1 MSMNNTGFKQIDL
14 LRKRRDDTYLLKPY
28 FVDTK
33 KYLKKGIYIGLTL
46 ISISIVVGLS
56 FILRTNILEKKKS
69 NIKKYVDEYDS
80 LQIKL
85 NNESQQLKDVAS
97 FNANLKNAILNISS
111 SSALLKEISFII
123 PKDIKLLDFENNNSF
138 LTLEGE
144 IYGDQP
150 LELANAFLLSLNN
163 SEFINFDTIDFS
175 DIKIND
181 DKDAKTF
188 TLNIK
193 TNITNDY
200 KVINKKYLKKLG
212 SNGLANRIDLLQA
225 ISE

>member
-1 MSMNNTGFKQIDL
+1 MNNTSFKQIDL
-14 LRKRRDDTYLLKPY
+14 LRKRREDTYLLKPY

-46 ISISIVVGLS
+46 ISISFIVGLS
-56 FILRTNILEKKKS
+56 FIIRTNILEKKKS
-69 NIKKYVDEYDS
+69 NIKNFVDEYDS

-85 NNESQQLKDVAS
+85 NNESQQLKEVAS
-97 FNANLKNAILNISS
+97 FNENLKNAILNISS
-111 SSALLKEISFII
+111 SSALLKEISNIV
-123 PKDIKLLDFENNNSF
+123 PRNIKLVDLENDNSF

-144 IYGDQP
+144 IYGDKP

-175 DIKIND
+175 DIKINED
-181 DKDAKTF
+181 INEKTF

-212 SNGLANRIDLLQA
+212 SNGLANRIDLLQS

>member
-1 MSMNNTGFKQIDL
+1 MKNTGFKQIDL
-14 LRKRRDDTYLLKPY
+14 LRKRREDTYLLQPY

-46 ISISIVVGLS
+46 ISISIIVGLS

-69 NIKKYVDEYDS
+69 NIKNFVDEYDS
-80 LQIKL
+80 LQLKL
-85 NNESQQLKDVAS
+85 NNESQQLKNIAS
-97 FNANLKNAILNISS
+97 FNDNLKNAILNISS
-111 SSALLKEISFII
+111 SSALLKEISNIV
-123 PKDIKLLDFENNNSF
+123 PRNIKLVDFENDNSF
-138 LTLEGE
+138 LILKGE

-163 SEFINFDTIDFS
+163 SEFINFDEIDFS
-175 DIKIND
+175 DIKINE

-188 TLNIK
+188 TLNVK

>member
-1 MSMNNTGFKQIDL
+1 MKNTGFKQIDL
-14 LRKRRDDTYLLKPY
+14 LRKRREDTYLLQPY

-46 ISISIVVGLS
+46 ISISIIVGLS

-69 NIKKYVDEYDS
+69 NIKNFVDEYDS
-80 LQIKL
+80 LQLKL
-85 NNESQQLKDVAS
+85 NNESQQLKNVAS
-97 FNANLKNAILNISS
+97 FNENLKNAILNISS
-111 SSALLKEISFII
+111 SSALLKEISNIV
-123 PKDIKLLDFENNNSF
+123 PRNIKLVDFENDNSF
-138 LTLEGE
+138 LILKGE

-163 SEFINFDTIDFS
+163 SEFINFDEIDFS
-175 DIKIND
+175 DIKINE

-188 TLNIK
+188 TLNVK

-200 KVINKKYLKKLG
+200 KIINKKYLKKLG

>member
-1 MSMNNTGFKQIDL
+1 MNNTSFKQIDL
-14 LRKRRDDTYLLKPY
+14 LRKRREDTYLLKPY

-46 ISISIVVGLS
+46 ISISFIVGLS
-56 FILRTNILEKKKS
+56 FIIRTNILEKKKS
-69 NIKKYVDEYDS
+69 NIKNFVDEYDS

-85 NNESQQLKDVAS
+85 NNESQQLKEVAS
-97 FNANLKNAILNISS
+97 FNENLKNAILNISS
-111 SSALLKEISFII
+111 SSALLKEISNIV
-123 PKDIKLLDFENNNSF
+123 PRNIKLVDLENDNSF

-144 IYGDQP
+144 IYGDKP

-181 DKDAKTF
+181 DIDAKTF

-212 SNGLANRIDLLQA
+212 SNGLANRIDLLQS

>member
-1 MSMNNTGFKQIDL
+1 MKNTGFKQIDL
-14 LRKRRDDTYLLKPY
+14 LRKRREDTYLLQPY

-46 ISISIVVGLS
+46 ISISIIVGLS

-69 NIKKYVDEYDS
+69 NIKNFVDEYDS
-80 LQIKL
+80 LQLKL
-85 NNESQQLKDVAS
+85 NNESQQLKNVAS
-97 FNANLKNAILNISS
+97 FNDNLKNAILNISS
-111 SSALLKEISFII
+111 SSALLKEISNIV
-123 PKDIKLLDFENNNSF
+123 PRNIKLVDFENDNSF
-138 LTLEGE
+138 LILKGE

-163 SEFINFDTIDFS
+163 SEFINFDEIDFS
-175 DIKIND
+175 DIKINE

-188 TLNIK
+188 TLNVR
-193 TNITNDY
+193 TNITNDH
-200 KVINKKYLKKLG
+200 KIINKKYLKKLG

>member
-1 MSMNNTGFKQIDL
+1 MKNTGFKQIDL
-14 LRKRRDDTYLLKPY
+14 LRKRREDTYLLQPY

-46 ISISIVVGLS
+46 ISISIIVGLS

-69 NIKKYVDEYDS
+69 NIKNFVDEYDS
-80 LQIKL
+80 LQLKL
-85 NNESQQLKDVAS
+85 NNESQQLKNVAS
-97 FNANLKNAILNISS
+97 FNGNLKNAILNISS
-111 SSALLKEISFII
+111 SSALLKEISNIV
-123 PKDIKLLDFENNNSF
+123 PRNIKLVDFENDNSF
-138 LTLEGE
+138 LILKGE

-163 SEFINFDTIDFS
+163 SEFINFDEIDFS
-175 DIKIND
+175 DIKINE

-188 TLNIK
+188 TLNVK

>member
-1 MSMNNTGFKQIDL
+1 MKNTGFKQIDL
-14 LRKRRDDTYLLKPY
+14 LRKRREDTYLLQPY

-33 KYLKKGIYIGLTL
+33 KYLKKGIYIGLTF
-46 ISISIVVGLS
+46 ISISIIVGLS

-69 NIKKYVDEYDS
+69 NIKNFVDEYDS
-80 LQIKL
+80 LQLKL
-85 NNESQQLKDVAS
+85 NNESQQLKNVAS
-97 FNANLKNAILNISS
+97 FNDNLKNAILNISS
-111 SSALLKEISFII
+111 SSALLKEISNIV
-123 PKDIKLLDFENNNSF
+123 PRNIKLVDFENDNSF
-138 LTLEGE
+138 LILKGE

-163 SEFINFDTIDFS
+163 SEFINFDAIDFS
-175 DIKIND
+175 DIKINE

-188 TLNIK
+188 TLNVK

>member
-1 MSMNNTGFKQIDL
+1 MKNTGFKQIDL
-14 LRKRRDDTYLLKPY
+14 LRKRREDTYLLQPY

-46 ISISIVVGLS
+46 ISISIIVGLS
-56 FILRTNILEKKKS
+56 FIIRTNILEKKKS
-69 NIKKYVDEYDS
+69 NIKNFVDEYDS
-80 LQIKL
+80 LQLKL
-85 NNESQQLKDVAS
+85 NNESQQLKNIAS
-97 FNANLKNAILNISS
+97 FNDNLKNAILNISS
-111 SSALLKEISFII
+111 SSALLKEISNIV
-123 PKDIKLLDFENNNSF
+123 PRNIKLVDFENDKSF
-138 LTLEGE
+138 LILKGE

-163 SEFINFDTIDFS
+163 SEFINFDEIDFS
-175 DIKIND
+175 DIKINE

-188 TLNIK
+188 TLNVK

-200 KVINKKYLKKLG
+200 KFINKKYLKKLG

>member
-1 MSMNNTGFKQIDL
+1 MKNTGFKQIDL
-14 LRKRRDDTYLLKPY
+14 LRKRREDTYLLQPY

-46 ISISIVVGLS
+46 ISISIIVGLS

-69 NIKKYVDEYDS
+69 NIKNFVDEYDS
-80 LQIKL
+80 LQLKL
-85 NNESQQLKDVAS
+85 NNESQQLKNVAS
-97 FNANLKNAILNISS
+97 FNDNLKNAILNISS
-111 SSALLKEISFII
+111 SSALLKEISNIV
-123 PKDIKLLDFENNNSF
+123 PRNIKLVDFENDKSF
-138 LTLEGE
+138 LILKGE

-163 SEFINFDTIDFS
+163 SEFINFDEIDFS
-175 DIKIND
+175 DIKINE

-188 TLNIK
+188 TLNVK

-200 KVINKKYLKKLG
+200 KFINKKYLKKLG

>member
-1 MSMNNTGFKQIDL
+1 MKNTGFKQIDL
-14 LRKRRDDTYLLKPY
+14 LRKRREDTYLLQPY

-46 ISISIVVGLS
+46 ISISIIVGLS

-69 NIKKYVDEYDS
+69 NIKNFVDEYDS
-80 LQIKL
+80 LQLKL
-85 NNESQQLKDVAS
+85 NNESQQLKNIAS
-97 FNANLKNAILNISS
+97 FNDNLKNAILNISS
-111 SSALLKEISFII
+111 SSALLKEISNIV
-123 PKDIKLLDFENNNSF
+123 PRNIKLVDFENDKSF
-138 LTLEGE
+138 LILKGE

-163 SEFINFDTIDFS
+163 SEFINFDEIDFS
-175 DIKIND
+175 DIKINE

-188 TLNIK
+188 TLNVK

-200 KVINKKYLKKLG
+200 KFINKKYLKKLG

>member
-1 MSMNNTGFKQIDL
+1 MNNTGFKQIDL
-14 LRKRRDDTYLLKPY
+14 LRKRREDTYLLMPY

-33 KYLKKGIYIGLTL
+33 KYLKKGIYLGLTL
-46 ISISIVVGLS
+46 ISISVIVGLS

-69 NIKKYVDEYDS
+69 DIKNFVDEYDS

-85 NNESQQLKDVAS
+85 NNESQQLKNVAS
-97 FNANLKNAILNISS
+97 FNENLKNAILNISS
-111 SSALLKEISFII
+111 SSALLKEISNIV
-123 PKDIKLLDFENNNSF
+123 PRNIKLVDFENDNSF
-138 LTLEGE
+138 LILKGE
-144 IYGDQP
+144 IYGDRP
-150 LELANAFLLSLNN
+150 LELANALLLSLNN
-163 SEFINFDTIDFS
+163 SEFINFDEIDFS
-175 DIKIND
+175 DIKINE

-188 TLNIK
+188 TLNVK

-212 SNGLANRIDLLQA
+212 SNGLANRIDLLQS

>member
-1 MSMNNTGFKQIDL
+1 MKNTGFKQIDL
-14 LRKRRDDTYLLKPY
+14 LRKRREDTYLLQPY

-46 ISISIVVGLS
+46 ISISIIVGLS

-69 NIKKYVDEYDS
+69 NIKNFVDEYDS
-80 LQIKL
+80 LQLKL
-85 NNESQQLKDVAS
+85 NNESQQLKNIAS
-97 FNANLKNAILNISS
+97 FNDNLKNAILNISS
-111 SSALLKEISFII
+111 SSALLKEISNIV
-123 PKDIKLLDFENNNSF
+123 PRNIKLVDFENDKSF
-138 LTLEGE
+138 LILKGE

-163 SEFINFDTIDFS
+163 SEFINFDEIDFS
-175 DIKIND
+175 DIKINE

-188 TLNIK
+188 TVNVK

-200 KVINKKYLKKLG
+200 KIINKKYLKKLG

>member
-1 MSMNNTGFKQIDL
+1 MNNTGFKQIDL
-14 LRKRRDDTYLLKPY
+14 LRKRREDTYLLQPY

-33 KYLKKGIYIGLTL
+33 KYLKKGIYLGLTL
-46 ISISIVVGLS
+46 ISISVIVGLS

-69 NIKKYVDEYDS
+69 DIKNFVDEYDS

-85 NNESQQLKDVAS
+85 NNESQQLKNVAS
-97 FNANLKNAILNISS
+97 FNENLKNAILNISS
-111 SSALLKEISFII
+111 SSALLKEISNIV
-123 PKDIKLLDFENNNSF
+123 PRNIKLVDFENDNSF
-138 LTLEGE
+138 LILKGE
-144 IYGDQP
+144 IYGDRP
-150 LELANAFLLSLNN
+150 LELANALLLSLNN
-163 SEFINFDTIDFS
+163 SEFINFDEIDFS
-175 DIKIND
+175 DIKINE

-188 TLNIK
+188 TLNVK

-212 SNGLANRIDLLQA
+212 SNGLANRIDLLQS